1 MVLWHDE
8 HDTVPVEDRRGSWY
22 SILPNAIL
30 ASVVGLPAGAGAM
43 VGKASHADAAEIE
56 PSKAIA
62 VTSVRIL
69 NMVSSN
75 LIINLLSRVVALQH
89 SKETRESIHP
99 TEL

>member
-1 MVLWHDE
+1 MLWQDE
-8 HDTVPVEDRRGSWY
+8 HETVPVEDKRGSWY

-30 ASVVGLPAGAGAM
+30 ASVVGLPAGAGAV

-62 VTSVRIL
+62 VTNERIL
-69 NMVSSN
+69 NILPSKTY
-75 LIINLLSRVVALQH
+75 LLYLGWLSYSTVR
-89 SKETRESIHP
+89 KTRDSTHP